1 MLFNSLAYGIFL
13 PIVFTIYWLIP
24 NKYRWVLLLIS
35 SYYFYMSWNPK
46 YIVLIFGTTLVSY
59 TAGRLMEKCDSQKNK
74 KAVLVTALVICL
86 GVLGVFK
93 YFNFFTDTFVAAMQ
107 KFAIQLHPVTLKLV
121 LPVGISFYTFQ
132 TIGYMVDV
140 YRGKVKA
147 EKNLGI
153 YATFISFFPQL
164 VAGPIER
171 TSNLLPQITKEKRF
185 NYDDASYGLKLMAW
199 GFFKKLV
206 LADGLAVFVDAAYRE
221 MERATGLDWLVVFLF
236 FQIQVYCDF
245 SGYSDIAIG
254 TAKLFDIKLM
264 KNFNSPFFSTSVR
277 EMWARWHI
285 SLGTWFR
292 DYVYIPLGGSRCS
305 KKRRDFN
312 LIVTFLL
319 SGLWH
324 GAKWNC
330 VIWGGLNGLV
340 QVLEERIFGKE
351 RAKGKFA
358 RFISWLG
365 VMIYWGPSAVLMR
378 TDTFADTIYVF
389 KKFFLYDLRHPS
401 QFKQTAIDIHK
412 PDGIYCFF
420 FIAVLMIFD
429 YFSMKFDVIEWISKK
444 KVYIRWAIYVVFIW
458 AILAFMQPV
467 KTTEFVYFQF

>member
-1 MLFNSLAYGIFL
+1 MLFNSMAYGIFL
-13 PIVFTIYWLIP
+13 PIVFTIYWLLP
-24 NKYRWVLLLIS
+24 NKYRWILLLIS

-46 YIVLIFGTTLVSY
+46 YIVLIFGTTFVSY
-59 TAGRLMEKCDSQKNK
+59 LAGRLIEHYESKKAK
-74 KAVLVTALVICL
+74 KAVLVGALVICL
-86 GVLGVFK
+86 GVLGIFK
-93 YFNFFTDTFVAAMQ
+93 YFNFFVDSFVAILS
-107 KFAIQLHPVTLKLV
+107 KFAIQLHPVTLRLL

-140 YRGKVKA
+140 YRGKVPA
-147 EKNLGI
+147 EKHFGI

-171 TSNLLPQITKEKRF
+171 TSNLLPQIMKEKKF
-185 NYDDASYGLKLMAW
+185 DYEEASYGLKLMAW

-221 MERATGLDWLVVFLF
+221 MERATGLDWLVVFFF

-292 DYVYIPLGGSRCS
+292 DYVYVPLGGSRCS
-305 KKRRDFN
+305 KARRDFN
-312 LIVTFLL
+312 LITTFLL

-340 QVLEERIFGKE
+340 QVLEERIFGKD
-351 RAKGKFA
+351 RKQGKLGK
-358 RFISWLG
+358 FISWCA
-365 VMIYWGPSAVLMR
+365 VMRETLSDVPTSA
-378 TDTFADTIYVF
+378 
-389 KKFFLYDLRHPS
+389 
-401 QFKQTAIDIHK
+401 
-412 PDGIYCFF
+412 
-420 FIAVLMIFD
+420 
-429 YFSMKFDVIEWISKK
+429 
-444 KVYIRWAIYVVFIW
+444 
-458 AILAFMQPV
+458 
-467 KTTEFVYFQF
+467 